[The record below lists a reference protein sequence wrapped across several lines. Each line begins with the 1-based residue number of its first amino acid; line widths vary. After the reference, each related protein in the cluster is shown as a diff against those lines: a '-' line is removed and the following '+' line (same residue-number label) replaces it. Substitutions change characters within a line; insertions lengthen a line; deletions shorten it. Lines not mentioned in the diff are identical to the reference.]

1 MPCACG
7 AHKEPEG
14 QKASTAAKEPVGQKA
29 NAGQLA
35 GAVTGTTTTTFG
47 LPQII
52 AIVLS
57 VLAIVLLLFSAYR
70 VYKHRNTPLFTVV
83 ADKPQINA
91 S

>member
-7 AHKEPEG
+7 AHKEP
-14 QKASTAAKEPVGQKA
+14 KAAAKEPPA

-35 GAVTGTTTTTFG
+35 QAASGTATSTFG

-52 AIVLS
+52 AIVVS
-57 VLAIVLLLFSAYR
+57 VLAVLLLLFSAYR